1 MLVDLHNHTTAF
13 SSCSVLEPGTMLERA
28 VAAGLDALAVT
39 EHDHYFDG
47 LPLAELER
55 QAAGRI
61 RLFIG
66 IEHTLPGF
74 HVLAFGERLGTGPW
88 ASAEEL
94 CAAAADR
101 ATALVLA
108 HPWRWGAAESFPDEA
123 ALAAFL
129 RCFHAIE
136 VRSANLTPAQQ
147 AVGLAFCAAHGIPVC
162 AGSDA
167 HSPEM
172 AATFATRFEKT
183 LNNEAELADALRAG
197 RCTPVTLSP
206 S

>member
-13 SSCSVLEPGTMLERA
+13 SSCSVLEPGVMLEQA

-47 LPLAELER
+47 RPLAALER

-88 ASAEEL
+88 DSVEAL
-94 CAAAADR
+94 LAAAADR

-108 HPWRWGAAESFPDEA
+108 HPWRWGAAESFPDDT

-129 RCFHAIE
+129 HRFHAVE

-147 AVGLAFCAAHGIPVC
+147 ETGLAFCTARGIPVC

-167 HSPEM
+167 HSPGM
-172 AATFATRFEKT
+172 AATFATRFEKM
-183 LNNEAELADALRAG
+183 LNSAADLAEALRTGQCA
-197 RCTPVTLSP
+197 PVALPLS
-206 S
+206 